1 MVGLESAAYLYC
13 LGTSEENR
21 WLHAR
26 LDGTGVNLAP
36 SLPDD
41 FEYIA
46 GAAWSISRSQT
57 PGVYYLSAT
66 IPSNQTGIV
75 YLDGRITDGTVG
87 LAPSTEGGFTG
98 TRWCLSKSRE
108 GTDTIYTLQCMGSGG
123 GQFSQGFLDG
133 RTQDGTI
140 GLATPLQQPSF
151 SGTCWKILTEYFRH
165 ISFRR
170 FS

>member
-1 MVGLESAAYLYC
+1 MGLESAAYLYC

-57 PGVYYLSAT
+57 PGLYYLSAT
-66 IPSNQTGIV
+66 IPSIQTGIV

-98 TRWCLSKSRE
+98 TRWEILSPFLDPRLYALKCM
-108 GTDTIYTLQCMGSGG
+108 GTDVGN
-123 GQFSQGFLDG
+123 FSLGYLAG
-133 RTQDGTI
+133 YTQDGTI
-140 GLATPLQQPSF
+140 GLVVNPIPAYQY
-151 SGTCWKILTEYFRH
+151 SGTVWKILQTVSDVFD
-165 ISFRR
+165 
-170 FS
+170 